1 MLMPLKKPSELFN
14 KTKSISVVGNVIEK
28 EVGLNSFSSS
38 LEQFK
43 STLKNIETLSA
54 FSESL
59 GDYTENIQKINT
71 ISEYINDIKAELKSC
86 VTKEDLEKSSLAQL
100 LVVEQCIEVI
110 EEKIEAI
117 NQDDINE
124 IKFTVEEISS
134 KVNSFLDVDAPK
146 YKKLVIESES
156 RTRDRFDDLKTNVN
170 DIIENI
176 SNLVDVR
183 YSEILDVVDGA
194 NEAAID
200 EIFDQFN
207 KLQEEI
213 PNYRNFI
220 VESELK
226 NEKRILRFQK
236 ILDETVEVV
245 NDKVDSIEGITEEIT
260 QELQQKIQSVNN
272 FVRDASSYIKEIE
285 SHKAQIKEKV
295 TKLESQII
303 VNESHINKQN
313 KHIDSIQEEVY
324 LTIQKLNFDV
334 VDEKN
339 YELSKKIKYLEEIFE
354 KFNEQRV
361 LNENT
366 LTEPPTIVNKDPL
379 TPIDQNYVTLEQL
392 QQHYRL
398 FINRVQQQLA
408 TIGGGGETRL
418 RYLDDIVGI
427 ATNPSAYDQKFL
439 KYNHPTGT
447 FEFTGVDSTVPGPT
461 GPQGPTGA
469 TGPQG
474 PQGPAGAAGAAST
487 VPGPTGPAGAAGVGL
502 PAGGTANQILEKIDG
517 TDYNS
522 RWADRTSSGDNF
534 RYFDAAEFIPRTTA
548 GCGVNS
554 DETTTNRVNRDLL
567 MFDAATQEFAQKWFA
582 WPTGWNTFSAIFLW
596 KYSSGSGNCVWGAQA
611 RLYADNTAQ
620 DTAFGTA
627 QTVTD
632 NGLGTAIHHES
643 AATSAITPGGTVADG
658 RPFVLQIYRDAANG
672 SDTLS
677 VDAELIGVILTKVT

>member
-1 MLMPLKKPSELFN
+1 MSIKKPSELFN
-14 KTKSISVVGNVIEK
+14 KSKSISVVGNVIDK

-59 GDYTENIQKINT
+59 GGYTENIQKINI
-71 ISEYINDIKAELKSC
+71 ISEYINDIKVELKSC
-86 VTKEDLEKSSLAQL
+86 ITKEDLEKSSLAQL

-194 NEAAID
+194 NEVAID

-236 ILDETVEVV
+236 ILDETVEAV
-245 NDKVDSIEGITEEIT
+245 NDKVDSIEGITEELT

-295 TKLESQII
+295 TELESQII

-361 LNENT
+361 LNENI

-379 TPIDQNYVTLEQL
+379 TPIAQNYVTLEQL

-447 FEFTGVDSTVPGPT
+447 FEFTGVSEGLVPPGGDPDAYLVKLSIDDFDYGWKPFPSPIAVPDLSNDNPQPLGISTPGTSGETSRSDHVHAMPAIAT
-461 GPQGPTGA
+461 TSTAGLRVATSFAAIGYASSVTLDMAALDQQYRTISLTGA
-469 TGPQG
+469 LTFTTSNRAAGRMMSLRLICDATGRALTF
-474 PQGPAGAAGAAST
+474 PAGWVFVGTKPSTIAASKVAVLSLT
-487 VPGPTGPAGAAGVGL
+487 FY
-502 PAGGTANQILEKIDG
+502 GTAD
-517 TDYNS
+517 TDCI
-522 RWADRTSSGDNF
+522 
-534 RYFDAAEFIPRTTA
+534 AA
-548 GCGVNS
+548 
-554 DETTTNRVNRDLL
+554 
-567 MFDAATQEFAQKWFA
+567 
-582 WPTGWNTFSAIFLW
+582 
-596 KYSSGSGNCVWGAQA
+596 YSV
-611 RLYADNTAQ
+611 
-620 DTAFGTA
+620 
-627 QTVTD
+627 QT
-632 NGLGTAIHHES
+632 
-643 AATSAITPGGTVADG
+643 
-658 RPFVLQIYRDAANG
+658 
-672 SDTLS
+672 
-677 VDAELIGVILTKVT
+677 